1 MKLMCGEDGPLG
13 GASMTP
19 YMGEGWS
26 HDQAGV
32 KEIGAQLGTSNHN
45 SSQRRG
51 GESACVRHT
60 DKEQDRHM
68 LRKCPPTSPWS
79 PWRTAESPLR
89 VTRMTTAS

>member
-32 KEIGAQLGTSNHN
+32 KEIGAQLQLRTTTQASAEEE
-45 SSQRRG
+45 SQR
-51 GESACVRHT
+51 V
-60 DKEQDRHM
+60 
-68 LRKCPPTSPWS
+68 
-79 PWRTAESPLR
+79 
-89 VTRMTTAS
+89 